1 MHAFSNRHHFLLG
14 FALSL
19 LSSVAL
25 FLYLELPLKKALFG
39 YFYFLVTPF
48 LAISAFPVS
57 IIVLIILILLFRR
70 VSSCMRQHLRWVAYL
85 LLFLHWIAFGFY
97 CSSYVVG

>member
-1 MHAFSNRHHFLLG
+1 MHALSSRHHFLLG
-14 FALSL
+14 FGLSL
-19 LSSVAL
+19 LASVAL
-25 FLYLELPLKKALFG
+25 FLYLGLPLKKAIFG

-48 LAISAFPVS
+48 LAIPAFPVS
-57 IIVLIILILLFRR
+57 IIILIILLLLFTR

-97 CSSYVVG
+97 CSSYVVV